1 MAEQQPHTAFRDDA
15 EKLSMSRV
23 AQWAGAVVS
32 VVLIL
37 GMGIW
42 VYKIVS
48 RDVTGVPV
56 VRAAEGPLRVQ
67 PEDPGGRP
75 ADHQG
80 FSVNSVVSEGIAEN
94 AAEQLVLAP
103 APLDLTD
110 EDLPQ
115 GELPT
120 NTSERAETASTFTDA
135 ETDEDLA
142 EAAIGL
148 ADQLIALE
156 EENGS
161 VAAGEDAILLAV
173 LEATSTPD
181 GVTGPTQ
188 APFPKLR
195 PGGSEVNVPATL
207 TSNAASAVRELSPEA
222 VPDGSRLVQL
232 GAFNSAEIARSE
244 WERMSNLFA
253 GYLENKTRVIQRAE
267 SGGKVFYRLRAM
279 GFEDIDDARRFCAAF
294 KARNVDCVPVLVR

>member
-15 EKLSMSRV
+15 EKLSMSRM

-32 VVLIL
+32 VVLIF

-42 VYKIVS
+42 VYNIVS

-80 FSVNSVVSEGIAEN
+80 FSVNSVVSDGIVEN
-94 AAEQLVLAP
+94 AADQLVLAP

-115 GELPT
+115 GDLPT
-120 NTSERAETASTFTDA
+120 NTAERAETSTSFTDA

-148 ADQLIALE
+148 ADQLIAQE
-156 EENGS
+156 EENGTL
-161 VAAGEDAILLAV
+161 AAGEDAILLAV
-173 LEATSTPD
+173 LEATNAPD
-181 GVTGPTQ
+181 GGVGPTE

-195 PGGSEVNVPATL
+195 PDGAEANVPAASVT
-207 TSNAASAVRELSPEA
+207 TSSVRELSPDA

-244 WERMSNLFA
+244 WERMSNLFS

>member
-15 EKLSMSRV
+15 EKVSMSRM

-32 VVLIL
+32 VVLIF

-42 VYKIVS
+42 VYNIVS

-80 FSVNSVVSEGIAEN
+80 FSVNSVVSDGIVEN
-94 AAEQLVLAP
+94 AADQLVLAP

-115 GELPT
+115 GDLPT
-120 NTSERAETASTFTDA
+120 NTAERAETSTSFTDA

-148 ADQLIALE
+148 ADQLIAQE
-156 EENGS
+156 EENGT

-173 LEATSTPD
+173 LEATNAPD
-181 GVTGPTQ
+181 GGVGPTE

-195 PGGSEVNVPATL
+195 PDGAEANVPAASVA
-207 TSNAASAVRELSPEA
+207 TSSVRELSPDA

-244 WERMSNLFA
+244 WERMSNLFS